1 MAAATNTKN
10 EPAIITRAK
19 KLEFILNKYIGNDNR
34 YSKRIREIINEYEN
48 IATAIVTNSKGLCKI
63 EITKVNL
70 YLFGSKYTNEIELSV
85 ETLKEILRLYE
96 AKLQL
101 ACADAEK
108 IYNKL
113 SI

>member
-1 MAAATNTKN
+1 MANTNTKA

-19 KLEFILNKYIGNDNR
+19 KLEFILNKYIGTENR

-48 IATAIVTNSKGLCKI
+48 IAMAIVTNSKGLCKI

-70 YLFGSKYTNEIELSV
+70 YLFGTKETTEIELNV

-113 SI
+113 SL

>member
-1 MAAATNTKN
+1 MANTNTKT

-19 KLEFILNKYIGNDNR
+19 KLEFILNKYIGAENR

-48 IATAIVTNSKGLCKI
+48 IAMAIVSNSNGLCKI
-63 EITKVNL
+63 EVTKVTL
-70 YLFGSKYTNEIELSV
+70 YLFGSKSTNEIELNV

-113 SI
+113 SL